1 MNSYNKNLATV
12 NENCAIVK
20 KASDDTI
27 KDITP
32 NNGTESKDQGLTWHA
47 CVAAKIQKIQSNV
60 RKEKS
65 PSLGVTLNNTKTLAT
80 IDEGAELNCVD
91 EAFCIQNKI
100 KFCKTLETA
109 TAAGQNSM
117 KLAGE
122 TLEAIILRPLLDKS
136 VRWNLGKC
144 VVVTNLGPN
153 ILIGEPAKKDN
164 CIITLPHK
172 KQIETIDE
180 NGLRKCMDYANKV
193 QRVTIPEQ
201 LSTGSHLCRI
211 SESVTLLPDDHLQFS
226 VPEIFSD
233 SEIVI
238 SPRRDYMIKT
248 GVTWPNAQVLKVVGN
263 SILIP
268 NSSGQCLNLK
278 KN

>member
-1 MNSYNKNLATV
+1 MYEDFVTV
-12 NENCAIVK
+12 PDTI
-20 KASDDTI
+20 DTI
-27 KDITP
+27 KTDITP
-32 NNGTESKDQGLTWHA
+32 TDWAGSTDQGLTWHA
-47 CVAAKIQKIQSNV
+47 CTAAKIQKIESNV

-65 PSLGVTLNNTKTLAT
+65 PSLGVTLENTKTLAT
-80 IDEGAELNCVD
+80 IDEGAELNCID
-91 EAFCIQNKI
+91 ETFCLQNKI

-122 TLEAIILRPLLDKS
+122 TLDENILRPLLDRT

-144 VVVTNLGPN
+144 VVVSNLGPN

-164 CIITLPHK
+164 RIITLPHK
-172 KQIETIDE
+172 KQIKTIDE
-180 NGLRKCMDYANKV
+180 NGLRKCMDYANKLQNV
-193 QRVTIPEQ
+193 IIPEQ
-201 LSTGSHLCRI
+201 QSTGSHLCRI

-238 SPRRDYMIKT
+238 SPRRDCMNKT
-248 GVTWPNAQVLKVVGN
+248 GVAWPHGLMPRSLKSLVIQ
-263 SILIP
+263 S
-268 NSSGQCLNLK
+268 
-278 KN
+278 